1 MPYGC
6 AIMSRSDLEA
16 ELRELVA
23 QVAAHPAPSQE
34 TAAALAW
41 VQERL
46 MVLAASVGAAER
58 PSVAEKPVC
67 ARCRR
72 DVATE
77 LGRQAW
83 MN

>member
-1 MPYGC
+1 MP
-6 AIMSRSDLEA
+6 RA
-16 ELRELVA
+16 ELQAALRELAA

-34 TAAALAW
+34 TASALAW

-46 MVLAASVGAAER
+46 MVLAASAGAAER